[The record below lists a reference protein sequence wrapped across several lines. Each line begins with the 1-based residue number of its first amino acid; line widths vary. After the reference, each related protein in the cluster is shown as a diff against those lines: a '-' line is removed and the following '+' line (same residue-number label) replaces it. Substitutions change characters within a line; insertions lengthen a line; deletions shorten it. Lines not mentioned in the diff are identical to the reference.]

1 MAHGR
6 SRYEIMAS
14 RFRML
19 EDSKV
24 RFSCASC
31 GRTYVVSE
39 QLSGRA
45 FRMKCKTCG
54 ETIAVRPPA
63 RAVAPVVEPLRREAP
78 PRMAAAAP
86 RANPIRSSAAAVKVE
101 PDVLAGLVTDVDLGE
116 LAPPA
121 RKALTLAPPAPI
133 LAPTAAAAAASPPA
147 PAVVSPPPAAAPAP
161 VAAPAP
167 APAAAEARPPRPPR
181 EGGRGEAAA
190 PREAEPPPPRRPRKV
205 PRRASLVPTFVL
217 SAILALVVAASVY
230 FGRDPV
236 PELQKAREDRLA
248 GKPSTPAGD
257 DAGRGRP

>member
-1 MAHGR
+1 M
-6 SRYEIMAS
+6 
-14 RFRML
+14 
-19 EDSKV
+19 

-39 QLSGRA
+39 PLSGRA

-63 RAVAPVVEPLRREAP
+63 RATAPAAVRAPPPAPAAAPASRASVVEPLRREAP
-78 PRMAAAAP
+78 PRMAAAAA
-86 RANPIRSSAAAVKVE
+86 RANPIRSSAAAMKVE

-121 RKALTLAPPAPI
+121 RKALTLAPPGPI
-133 LAPTAAAAAASPPA
+133 PAPTAAAASPPA